1 MHLYRSFCN
10 APTSPSEYSPSQF
23 LGFNAMNGIAFNFL
37 IRRRLFRKHHKLHLQ
52 ATFPHGGM
60 FGGELSS
67 RTILPSYSLQI
78 QLFLTMSMR
87 GRPEEE
93 LIAMWILYPNTYLSH
108 KYDSTLTKRLYL
120 CSCDVYICSCCASV
134 SLHVYNRKTML
145 L

>member
-1 MHLYRSFCN
+1 
-10 APTSPSEYSPSQF
+10 
-23 LGFNAMNGIAFNFL
+23 
-37 IRRRLFRKHHKLHLQ
+37 
-52 ATFPHGGM
+52 M

-145 L
+145 LWMIEQPKEIFPPLITFIHRSSITIMEKISTIMCRTNL